1 MERTLRNII
10 EGVSNNFGKAFFDTI
25 TLKLHEAIHADYTF
39 IARLDVEAGMSRTI
53 AMVAEGVIVTNM
65 EYKLRDTPCAV
76 VADKRI
82 CLYPKGIAKLF
93 PKDQLLVDMAIE
105 GYIGT
110 PLYSSSGEVMGL
122 TVALF
127 RNPIENV
134 GFIKTIFEV
143 FNGRIAAEIERTEY
157 AVDLEYRVAQRTQS
171 LLIEQEKL
179 SSVGRIA
186 AGVAHEINTP
196 LGVVK
201 TAHTYHT
208 ELLKKIKASLIDHTL
223 TGKALTE
230 YIHQTEESIDAIN
243 INLECAIKLVE
254 NFKYTAVDRTDETQ
268 QDHYLYQLVSRITGS
283 LHRELSIKRICCT
296 VTMDENLCI
305 STYGSDLSLVIN
317 NLLMNA
323 VVHAFD
329 GIDNPR
335 LEVAASEV
343 GDDIELLISD
353 NGVGVAQSIRNTL
366 FEPFVTT
373 RRHKGGTG
381 LGLNIVHN
389 QITKRLQGTIELISP
404 SSGGAQWRIILP
416 KILAQSAVPERVPN
430 SPAPD
435 TIYH

>member
-10 EGVSNNFGKAFFDTI
+10 EGVSNNFGKEFFDTI
-25 TLKLHEAIHADYTF
+25 TLKLHEAIQADFTF
-39 IARLDVEAGMSRTI
+39 IARIDLEAGMSRTI
-53 AMVAEGVIVTNM
+53 AMVAEGAIVKNM
-65 EYKLRDTPCAV
+65 EYNLLDTPCAV
-76 VADKRI
+76 VAEKRI
-82 CLYPKGIAKLF
+82 CLYPKDIAKLF

-127 RNPIENV
+127 RKPIENV

-157 AVDLEYRVAQRTQS
+157 AVDLEYTVAQRTQS

-208 ELLKKIKASLIDHTL
+208 ELLKKIKASLTDHTL
-223 TGKALTE
+223 TSKALTE
-230 YIHQTEESIDAIN
+230 YIHQAEESIDAVN
-243 INLECAIKLVE
+243 INLECAIKLVK
-254 NFKYTAVDRTDETQ
+254 NFKYTAVDRTDEKQ
-268 QDHYLYQLVSRITGS
+268 QDHYLHQLVSRITSS
-283 LHRELSIKRICCT
+283 LHRELAANHIRCT
-296 VTMDENLCI
+296 VIMDENLCI

-329 GIDNPR
+329 GIEHPT

-343 GDDIELLISD
+343 GDDIELLVSD
-353 NGVGVAQSIRNTL
+353 NGVGVAPIIRNTL

-381 LGLNIVHN
+381 LGLNIVRN
-389 QITKRLQGTIELISP
+389 QITDRLQGTIELVSP
-404 SSGGAQWRIILP
+404 SSGGTQWRIILP
-416 KILAQSAVPERVPN
+416 KILDHSPLPELASAR
-430 SPAPD
+430 AGHD